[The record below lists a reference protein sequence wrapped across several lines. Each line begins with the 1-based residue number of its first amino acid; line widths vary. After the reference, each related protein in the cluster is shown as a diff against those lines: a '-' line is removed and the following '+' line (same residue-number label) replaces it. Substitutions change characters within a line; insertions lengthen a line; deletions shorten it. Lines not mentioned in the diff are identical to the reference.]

1 MSRPEGAVRWYRG
14 VQLKVGVIAVAGFAA
29 LSLAAAAAESGS
41 SELQPRLVAE
51 TQEAGSMGEP
61 AAAADDSGPEDQRAR
76 ELFLDGME
84 KLAAG
89 RTEWAQRTF
98 ESVIARFPGSQAA
111 ARARRELGAIYRSGA
126 APQVAG
132 PDTGKADPAVQGHQA
147 QPIGANPA
155 WEQELRRNASI
166 QTMLRNEAG
175 DRVFF
180 SVGSAELGAR
190 ARTALAAQAQWLNRW
205 REFEAVIEG
214 HADEPGTDAENLQL
228 SATRAGAVRQRLLA
242 EGVDASRLV
251 VVAQGRSQRVAI
263 CADAGCNAQ
272 NRRTVTLVFTSGT
285 RARLGL
291 SDQPATAQLGASQ
304 PGTLA
309 ATPAAPPRSAEE
321 RVGVA
326 H

>member
-1 MSRPEGAVRWYRG
+1 MSRPVGAVRWYR
-14 VQLKVGVIAVAGFAA
+14 VVLLNVGVIAAAGCTA

-51 TQEAGSMGEP
+51 TQKPGSIGEP
-61 AAAADDSGPEDQRAR
+61 ATIPDDLGPEDLRAH
-76 ELFLDGME
+76 ELYLDGME

-89 RTEWAQRTF
+89 RIEWAQRTL
-98 ESVIARFPGSQAA
+98 ESVIARFPGSVAA
-111 ARARRELGAIYRSGA
+111 ARARHELGAIYRNGTDPQIA
-126 APQVAG
+126 A
-132 PDTGKADPAVQGHQA
+132 PDTGEAGLSAQAPAP

-155 WEQELRRNASI
+155 WEQELRRNAPI

-205 REFEAVIEG
+205 REFEAAIEG

-228 SATRAGAVRQRLLA
+228 SAARADAVRQRLLT
-242 EGVDASRLV
+242 EGVDAARLV
-251 VVAQGRSQRVAI
+251 VVAQGRSQRLAI
-263 CADAGCNAQ
+263 CADADCQAQ

-285 RARLGL
+285 AARLGL
-291 SDQPATAQLGASQ
+291 RDPVTAHLSGPQGA
-304 PGTLA
+304 PLA
-309 ATPAAPPRSAEE
+309 AAPPAPRRSAEE

>member
-1 MSRPEGAVRWYRG
+1 MSRPEGVVRWYRR
-14 VQLKVGVIAVAGFAA
+14 VLFNVGVITVTSIAA
-29 LSLAAAAAESGS
+29 LRLTAAAAESGS
-41 SELQPRLVAE
+41 SELEPRLVAE
-51 TQEAGSMGEP
+51 TQETSSIDES
-61 AAAADDSGPEDQRAR
+61 AATPDDSGPEDQRAH

-111 ARARRELGAIYRSGA
+111 MLARRELGSIYRNGA
-126 APQVAG
+126 VSQEAR
-132 PDTGKADPAVQGHQA
+132 PDTGRIDPPSQAQTA
-147 QPIGANPA
+147 QPIGASPA

-166 QTMLRNEAG
+166 QSMLRNEAG

-180 SVGSAELGAR
+180 SIGSAELGAR

-214 HADEPGTDAENLQL
+214 HADEPGTDTENLQL
-228 SATRAGAVRQRLLA
+228 SATRADAVRERLLA

-251 VVAQGRSQRVAI
+251 VVAQGRSQRIAI
-263 CADAGCNAQ
+263 CADADCNAQ

-285 RARLGL
+285 TARLGL
-291 SDQPATAQLGASQ
+291 SDQPVSAQLKGSQ
-304 PGTLA
+304 PGPLA
-309 ATPAAPPRSAEE
+309 ATPAVPRRAEE